1 MVIAKN
7 GKKHNIKIG
16 KQQIE
21 QVETVKYLGVQI
33 NQEGRID
40 EEINTRIASSSK
52 LSNSIRSGFLNHKE
66 ITEKTKLSVY
76 KSTFSPILSF
86 ASETWVL
93 NKEHKSKIQTLGMW
107 FLRKVVGKTRYK
119 IRNETTRRNLGVPPL
134 QIEIEE
140 SRLRW
145 AGHVLR
151 MGENE

>member
-1 MVIAKN
+1 LKSRGLKINIDKPKTMVIAKN

-21 QVETVKYLGVQI
+21 QVETFKYLGAQI

-52 LSNSIRSGFLNHKE
+52 LFNSIKSGFLNHKE
-66 ITEKTKLSVY
+66 IIEETKLSVY

-93 NKEHKSKIQTLGMW
+93 NKKHRSKIQTM
-107 FLRKVVGKTRYK
+107 
-119 IRNETTRRNLGVPPL
+119 E
-134 QIEIEE
+134 
-140 SRLRW
+140 
-145 AGHVLR
+145 
-151 MGENE
+151 